1 MARLILHARYFAPNA
16 KKRVSKLSYL
26 MKYYGTREGVEK
38 PTQEAWK
45 KEPVSEAQTK
55 SIDRIVKELPEVK
68 DTHEW
73 EDYEKEPTQGNASEV
88 IRWATEYQYQS
99 GNADKYLQY
108 IAERPRVE
116 KIGDH
121 GLFTQSEDVIVLNQ
135 VTKNVAEHP
144 GNVWTMVYSLRR
156 EDAERLGYNNAA
168 AWQTLCRAKSSTIAQ
183 AMKIPVQDFHWY
195 AAFHNESHHPHIHMV
210 AYSTGE
216 EGFLTKYG
224 IDDIKSAFA
233 AEIFQLYLQEI
244 YQAQTQYRNDL
255 RQMARDYMQQ
265 LRDLPQVAGELT
277 QLVPLLMEIKRRL
290 PEKGKLKYGYMP
302 KAVKNLVDEVVDK
315 LERNPKVAELYDLWY
330 RQKCAIIATYTN
342 NFPPKEPLSEN
353 EAFRPIKN
361 AVIEAAKEMP
371 YMMRKEM
378 KMPKNGTREQN
389 DHLIHEE
396 TLAKIEQEYHVA
408 EETPEASREDY
419 TPSFRSIES
428 FLYRVSKVFED
439 KRPVGDQ
446 GQVMDR
452 KLYVKQA
459 EKKHEMGMQRCQ

>member
-16 KKRVSKLSYL
+16 KKRASKLSYL

-55 SIDRIVKELPEVK
+55 SLDRIVKELPEVK

-73 EDYEKEPTQGNASEV
+73 EDYEKEPNQGNVSEV

-121 GLFTQSEDVIVLNQ
+121 GLFSQSDDVIDLNQ
-135 VTKNVAEHP
+135 VTKTVAEHP

-183 AMKIPVQDFHWY
+183 AMKIPEQDFHWY

-233 AEIFQLYLQEI
+233 TEIFQLDLQEI

-255 RQMARDYMQQ
+255 RQMAKDYMQQ

-290 PEKGKLKYGYMP
+290 PEKGKLKYGFMP
-302 KAVKNLVDEVVDK
+302 KDVKNLVDEVVDK

-330 RQKCAIIATYTN
+330 RQKCAIIATYTS

-361 AVIEAAKEMP
+361 AVLEAAKEMP
-371 YMMRKEM
+371 LAMME
-378 KMPKNGTREQN
+378 GTIVSKIEGRSQSGN
-389 DHLIHEE
+389 QILEE
-396 TLAKIEQEYHVA
+396 TLARIEREHQVT
-408 EETPEASREDY
+408 EETSEASHEEY
-419 TPSFRSIES
+419 VPSLRSIES

-446 GQVMDR
+446 GQVMDKKMYIRQEER
-452 KLYVKQA
+452 KREL
-459 EKKHEMGMQRCQ
+459 GMQ

>member
-55 SIDRIVKELPEVK
+55 SLDRIVKELPEVK

-73 EDYEKEPTQGNASEV
+73 EDYEKEPNQGNASEV

-121 GLFTQSEDVIVLNQ
+121 GLFSQSDDVIDLNW
-135 VTKNVAEHP
+135 VTKTVANHP

-183 AMKIPVQDFHWY
+183 AMKIPEQDFHWY

-233 AEIFQLYLQEI
+233 TEIFQLDLQEI

-255 RQMARDYMQQ
+255 RQMAKDYMQQ

-277 QLVPLLMEIKRRL
+277 QLVPLLMEIKCRL

-302 KAVKNLVDEVVDK
+302 KDVKNLVDEVVDK

-330 RQKCAIIATYTN
+330 RQKCAIIATYTS

-361 AVIEAAKEMP
+361 AVLEAAKEMP
-371 YMMRKEM
+371 LAMME
-378 KMPKNGTREQN
+378 GTIVSKIEGRSQSGN
-389 DHLIHEE
+389 QILEE
-396 TLAKIEQEYHVA
+396 TLARIEREHQVT
-408 EETPEASREDY
+408 EETSEASHEEY
-419 TPSFRSIES
+419 VPSFRSIES

-446 GQVMDR
+446 GQAMDKKMYVRQEAR
-452 KLYVKQA
+452 KREL
-459 EKKHEMGMQRCQ
+459 GMQ

>member
-55 SIDRIVKELPEVK
+55 SLDRIVKELPEVK

-73 EDYEKEPTQGNASEV
+73 EDYEKEPNQGNASEV

-121 GLFTQSEDVIVLNQ
+121 GLFSQSDDVIDLNQ
-135 VTKNVAEHP
+135 VTKTVAEHP

-183 AMKIPVQDFHWY
+183 AMKIPEQDFHWY

-233 AEIFQLYLQEI
+233 TEIFQLDLQEI

-255 RQMARDYMQQ
+255 RQMAKDYMQQ

-302 KAVKNLVDEVVDK
+302 KDVKNLVDEVVDK

-330 RQKCAIIATYTN
+330 RQKCAIIATYTS

-353 EAFRPIKN
+353 EVFRPIKN
-361 AVIEAAKEMP
+361 AVLETANEMP
-371 YMMRKEM
+371 LVMMTEGARVL
-378 KMPKNGTREQN
+378 KNETQAQSN
-389 DHLIHEE
+389 QQISEE
-396 TLAKIEQEYHVA
+396 TLARIEREHQVT
-408 EETPEASREDY
+408 EETQEVSHEEQV
-419 TPSFRSIES
+419 PSFRSIES

-439 KRPVGDQ
+439 KRPIGDQ
-446 GQVMDR
+446 GQVMD
-452 KLYVKQA
+452 KKAYVRQA
-459 EKKHEMGMQRCQ
+459 EHKRELGMQ

>member
-55 SIDRIVKELPEVK
+55 SLDRIVKELPEVK

-73 EDYEKEPTQGNASEV
+73 EDYEKEPNQGNASEV

-121 GLFTQSEDVIVLNQ
+121 GLFSQSDDVIDLNQ
-135 VTKNVAEHP
+135 VTKTVAEHP

-183 AMKIPVQDFHWY
+183 AMKIPEQDFHWY

-233 AEIFQLYLQEI
+233 TEIFQLDLQEI

-255 RQMARDYMQQ
+255 RQMAKDYMQQ

-302 KAVKNLVDEVVDK
+302 KDVKNLVDEVVDK

-330 RQKCAIIATYTN
+330 RQKCAIIATYTS
-342 NFPPKEPLSEN
+342 NFPSKEPLSEN

-361 AVIEAAKEMP
+361 AVLEAAKEMP
-371 YMMRKEM
+371 LAMMA
-378 KMPKNGTREQN
+378 GTIVSKIERRSQSGN
-389 DHLIHEE
+389 QILEE
-396 TLAKIEQEYHVA
+396 TLARIDREHQVT
-408 EETPEASREDY
+408 EETSEASHEEY
-419 TPSFRSIES
+419 VPSFRSIES

-446 GQVMDR
+446 GQVMDKKMYIRQEER
-452 KLYVKQA
+452 KREL
-459 EKKHEMGMQRCQ
+459 GMQ